1 MLSRFSRSV
10 VLWRYHNFARFSLIT
25 HNHHGHYQTCNCSNT
40 LNEALTALERNGAFI
55 LTSFV
60 NNMSKR
66 QPSSVEKVD
75 LIAVVKKRCLQ
86 MATVWKESFDTNN
99 SADYRTLESTGS
111 NMTTA
116 ASPVAHQTAS
126 CSTVSSSE
134 GFEDS
139 GIEVTP
145 VMDRLLVSR
154 PNLPGFV
161 LNPPKSFPSPKFGS
175 SSSDTD
181 ISLPSS
187 ENSLHDTHRSNN
199 GISGTVTNVSGSL
212 KQQLDEKDYKECGSG
227 EGCAAASA
235 VPPVASH
242 TVCKNETAK
251 SDAVSVHKPSIDQ
264 SKIISIS
271 LVTGSDT
278 KLTHQM
284 DATISKSTDGLKSKV
299 SDSFAKCIAVP
310 AHGGKSKV
318 SSSTTECGNA
328 QTTEQQ
334 HLKKGMSKKE
344 APSDVRG
351 KVKQP
356 VAMKE
361 HKLKPSSSKGDQQLT
376 LTSDGKEA
384 QATSTMQK
392 QDQKAKPGS
401 SNSHRRTRKRDN
413 AKRYDDQKEPMS
425 ASSVTEKKSVKK
437 VEGHTAFDVS
447 PDLKKRKKNVLPP
460 SLLKDIVKTV
470 QENVGSI
477 SKQVVAGSA
486 SASPAP
492 SSSDTVTSGIKGAKD
507 SLTTDTKRAV
517 NKTNNSQSDRDKGSR
532 KQAALETVHQKNR
545 KGEIKKTK
553 NSAVKAAS
561 QDCGERKTPQ
571 GKSESVHKSADK
583 NGGQEKAKLGSE
595 HTSLSSS
602 PSEQSL
608 SVFAPSPTENG
619 QAVDRNDLSATAD
632 DSLLENCNKPESD
645 SQSALSAACV
655 EAESSAVR
663 CQTEK
668 AKKKAKKKKKT
679 KRQRKSTEGDCESLL
694 DVLPDY
700 IPENDS
706 HLSRKKDKVYNL
718 SALFSGQLLE
728 NRYPP
733 KRSRPNYFFAIQI
746 TNPEIKKGFSAVQQ
760 GVEDACP
767 KLKPA
772 FVRVESAHLTLGVM
786 HLPDDEAVARVI
798 SVMEEFRVKQQ
809 GRRVQEKLKPREQE
823 QGQESAAVEERA
835 VSEELPQPSA
845 AQLTT
850 QALSDPQPPSSP
862 QPSADPQPL
871 TADPQPPT
879 ADPRPPATDAQPPA
893 ADAQPLT
900 ADPRPPA
907 ADPQPLAADPR
918 PPAADPQT
926 PAADPQPLAADPQP
940 PAACESAT
948 GHAAVPAE
956 SVAGDAAGDSAPGS
970 VKTLTA
976 LVDPCRVTVVTKP
989 DAEPGKIDAADSA
1002 SGGDTADDPSN
1013 TDTADSEPRK
1023 TDAADSGHP
1032 NPADPVDPDTSD
1044 PVDLRAE
1051 DPVKTDTASPMA
1063 TEQEDTAALVL
1074 EVKGMDTFHD
1084 NVVFAKVTEGEAL
1097 DQVKAMAETLRNH
1110 VLDLNI
1116 SMDSRPFAPH
1126 ITLMKMSKDM
1136 GKLRASGIKKIDSKL
1151 YQEFR
1156 DTHFGTNA
1164 VTTIQLCAMMKPKL
1178 NNYYHVEHEIP
1189 VSVD

>member
-1 MLSRFSRSV
+1 MIR
-10 VLWRYHNFARFSLIT
+10 
-25 HNHHGHYQTCNCSNT
+25 G
-40 LNEALTALERNGAFI
+40 
-55 LTSFV
+55 
-60 NNMSKR
+60 K
-66 QPSSVEKVD
+66 
-75 LIAVVKKRCLQ
+75 
-86 MATVWKESFDTNN
+86 
-99 SADYRTLESTGS
+99 
-111 NMTTA
+111 
-116 ASPVAHQTAS
+116 
-126 CSTVSSSE
+126 
-134 GFEDS
+134 
-139 GIEVTP
+139 
-145 VMDRLLVSR
+145 
-154 PNLPGFV
+154 PN
-161 LNPPKSFPSPKFGS
+161 
-175 SSSDTD
+175 
-181 ISLPSS
+181 
-187 ENSLHDTHRSNN
+187 
-199 GISGTVTNVSGSL
+199 
-212 KQQLDEKDYKECGSG
+212 
-227 EGCAAASA
+227 A
-235 VPPVASH
+235 
-242 TVCKNETAK
+242 
-251 SDAVSVHKPSIDQ
+251 DQ
-264 SKIISIS
+264 SASMF
-271 LVTGSDT
+271 GCR
-278 KLTHQM
+278 
-284 DATISKSTDGLKSKV
+284 GLKK
-299 SDSFAKCIAVP
+299 
-310 AHGGKSKV
+310 
-318 SSSTTECGNA
+318 
-328 QTTEQQ
+328 
-334 HLKKGMSKKE
+334 
-344 APSDVRG
+344 
-351 KVKQP
+351 
-356 VAMKE
+356 
-361 HKLKPSSSKGDQQLT
+361 
-376 LTSDGKEA
+376 
-384 QATSTMQK
+384 
-392 QDQKAKPGS
+392 
-401 SNSHRRTRKRDN
+401 
-413 AKRYDDQKEPMS
+413 
-425 ASSVTEKKSVKK
+425 
-437 VEGHTAFDVS
+437 
-447 PDLKKRKKNVLPP
+447 
-460 SLLKDIVKTV
+460 
-470 QENVGSI
+470 
-477 SKQVVAGSA
+477 
-486 SASPAP
+486 
-492 SSSDTVTSGIKGAKD
+492 
-507 SLTTDTKRAV
+507 
-517 NKTNNSQSDRDKGSR
+517 
-532 KQAALETVHQKNR
+532 
-545 KGEIKKTK
+545 
-553 NSAVKAAS
+553 
-561 QDCGERKTPQ
+561 
-571 GKSESVHKSADK
+571 
-583 NGGQEKAKLGSE
+583 EKAF
-595 HTSLSSS
+595 
-602 PSEQSL
+602 PRVQ
-608 SVFAPSPTENG
+608 
-619 QAVDRNDLSATAD
+619 
-632 DSLLENCNKPESD
+632 
-645 SQSALSAACV
+645 
-655 EAESSAVR
+655 
-663 CQTEK
+663 
-668 AKKKAKKKKKT
+668 
-679 KRQRKSTEGDCESLL
+679 RQFQVT
-694 DVLPDY
+694 
-700 IPENDS
+700 
-706 HLSRKKDKVYNL
+706 
-718 SALFSGQLLE
+718 GQLLE